1 MVPYPEAKGN
11 YFIHPNYN
19 SPPGYAK
26 KALPLSVQRTA
37 PRYHV
42 PDTFCL
48 VTALCLHQIHA
59 VARHSL
65 GICIP
70 LSLSIPSY
78 ISLCLCPGLIRD
90 CTNYCGG
97 FSWYY
102 KGQNTSVPPPD
113 SGKTFVSAAQ
123 ESVPPSIHPPN
134 NPG

>member
-1 MVPYPEAKGN
+1 MVPYSEAKGN
-11 YFIHPNYN
+11 YFIHPIYYFLLV
-19 SPPGYAK
+19 YAK

-48 VTALCLHQIHA
+48 VTALCLQQIHA

-78 ISLCLCPGLIRD
+78 ISLCFCPGLIRD

-123 ESVPPSIHPPN
+123 ESVPPSFHPPN